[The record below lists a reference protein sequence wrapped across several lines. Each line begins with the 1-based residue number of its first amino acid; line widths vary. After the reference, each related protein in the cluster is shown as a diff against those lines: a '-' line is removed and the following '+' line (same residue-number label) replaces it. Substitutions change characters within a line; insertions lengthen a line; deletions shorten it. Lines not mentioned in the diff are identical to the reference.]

1 MPFRRSLG
9 LFCLLAATASTT
21 YSTLRLSSDTPAPA
35 LQSATATGDGG
46 HQIGA
51 SQEPPSIPAFKATT
65 LSASSPRAS
74 LDLTPD
80 AYTYMTL
87 V

>member
-9 LFCLLAATASTT
+9 LSCLLAATASTT

-35 LQSATATGDGG
+35 LQSATEDGG
-46 HQIGA
+46 HQFGA
-51 SQEPPSIPAFKATT
+51 SREPPSIPAFKATT